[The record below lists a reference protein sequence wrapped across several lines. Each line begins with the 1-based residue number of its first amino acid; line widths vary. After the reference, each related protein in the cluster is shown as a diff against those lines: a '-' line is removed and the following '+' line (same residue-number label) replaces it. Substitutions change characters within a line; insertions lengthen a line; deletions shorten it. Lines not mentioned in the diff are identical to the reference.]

1 MTIFNIKEKRQRS
14 RFIAF
19 RFFKEIIVA
28 KPKVNI
34 TLKFSPCSYLEVTLF
49 VLIRFPSRAT
59 AFCSS
64 ASSSCL
70 DFQHHCYIA
79 C

>member
-1 MTIFNIKEKRQRS
+1 MTVFNIIEIRQRS

-19 RFFKEIIVA
+19 RFFTEIIVA
-28 KPKVNI
+28 KPNVNI
-34 TLKFSPCSYLEVTLF
+34 TLKFSPCSYLEVTFF
-49 VLIRFPSRAT
+49 VLIRFPGRAT

-64 ASSSCL
+64 ASWSCL
-70 DFQHHCYIA
+70 DFQHHCYIT